1 MWNLTYETENCLPN
15 SLKARP
21 ITPKR
26 NRYLEINRAAVSAFR
41 SIGKGHSRTKK
52 VASALNIDK
61 SINARSW
68 RGHTEAISECSE
80 KIMDVNLK
88 LEAHNAKLYLYKTSQ
103 LYITENELND
113 HNVEISASFDGSWN
127 TRGWSSRTGIA
138 DAFFEPTGKVLDV
151 ITKFSHC
158 KICQEKKRG
167 KYDAHQMTTLQYLLY
182 RP

>member
-1 MWNLTYETENCLPN
+1 MWNLTCETENCLPN

-26 NRYLEINRAAVSAFR
+26 NRYFEINRAAVSAFR

-113 HNVEISASFDGSWN
+113 HNVEISASFDG
-127 TRGWSSRTGIA
+127 WSSRTGIV
-138 DAFFEPTGKVLDV
+138 DACFEPTGKVLDV

-158 KICQEKKRG
+158 NICQEKKVNMMHI
-167 KYDAHQMTTLQYLLY
+167 K
-182 RP
+182 